1 MDVTESAK
9 LSLLIAYK
17 HINDNAVRPL
27 AEIDP
32 MAVFRQ
38 AMQNDGHHDGDGDGD
53 GDDDNGDD
61 GKDNHGHNTDIRHG
75 NAEAVVLATADQVA
89 QGTSN
94 GEDLTT
100 RKAST
105 FEQSGRLHPAA
116 YLDTTAGTVQDM
128 ALSASG
134 TLGSPGKC
142 VTVVTSRP
150 PQAAR
155 DKKDD
160 TAEVYNDGTVSALEH
175 MDQSHRS
182 SPPRYAELKEHEDSA
197 KQEHQDHRG
206 TREW

>member
-38 AMQNDGHHDGDGDGD
+38 AIQNDGHHEGDGDGD
-53 GDDDNGDD
+53 EDNGDD
-61 GKDNHGHNTDIRHG
+61 GEDNHGDSTDIRHG

-89 QGTSN
+89 QATSN

-100 RKAST
+100 PKAST
-105 FEQSGRLHPAA
+105 FEQSARLHPAA
-116 YLDTTAGTVQDM
+116 HVDTTADTVQNM

-134 TLGSPGKC
+134 PLGPPRKC
-142 VTVVTSRP
+142 VTIVTSRP
-150 PQAAR
+150 PQATR
-155 DKKDD
+155 DDKDG

-182 SPPRYAELKEHEDSA
+182 SPPRYAELKELEGSA